1 MMTTEERVAR
11 LERLLIELCE
21 AIYQHSDTEELRLP
35 FGDRQPPLENTATR
49 IMTELE
55 KGK

>member
-49 IMTELE
+49 IMSELE